1 MASCSDIL
9 RSEFPELDGEVFAYV
24 TGILH
29 NSGADFES
37 VDELVEA
44 VGELLQEVSRDGKD
58 ERAIREVCQRL
69 FNCLQL
75 DEARAQRC
83 SQVLLDAPIQLS
95 QITDGYD
102 ASTDLLPGLLLKRG
116 QTSMVNAKKLEK
128 AEAKLKA
135 KQDKRMERDS
145 VKSSGPLVLEEA
157 TASQAASKK
166 ETRMESS
173 GKNKSYDVRIENFDV
188 SFGERVLLAGAD
200 LNLAFGRRY
209 GLVGRNGL
217 GKTTL
222 LKMIASRSLRIPSHI
237 SILHVEQE
245 VAGDDTPAL
254 QSVLE
259 CDTTRESLL
268 REEKELTAKVNAGR
282 GEGTEGARLSEIY
295 AKLEEIEAD
304 KAPARASVILA
315 GLGFNAKMQQQ
326 TTKEFSGGWR
336 MRLALARA
344 LFARPDLLL
353 LDEPTNMLDVRAI
366 LWLENYLQTWQS
378 TILVVSHDRNFL
390 NTVSTDIIHLHSQRL
405 DTYRG
410 DFENFMKTK
419 EERLK
424 NQQRE
429 YEAQQ
434 QYREHIQVF
443 IDRFRYN
450 ANRASQVQS
459 KLKLLEKL
467 PELKPVDKESEV
479 VMKFPDGFEKFSPPI
494 LQLDEVDFCY
504 DPSHYIFRSL
514 SVSADLESRICVVG
528 ENGAGKSTML
538 KILMG
543 ELAPVRGI
551 RHAHRYLKPKNW
563 LFQPAPR
570 GSAGLEH
577 QRCRVVGQEVPSC
590 SIPRHWVPSCHSHVV
605 LCSAG
610 KTEEEYRHQL
620 GSYGVSGE
628 LAVRPVASLSGGQKS
643 RVAFAQMTMSC
654 PNFYILDE
662 PTNHLDMET
671 IEALAKALNKF
682 RGGIILVSHDECFIR
697 LVCHELWVCENA
709 TVTRIEGGFDQYRD
723 ILKEQFRKE
732 GFL

>member
-1 MASCSDIL
+1 MATCAEIL
-9 RSEFPELDGEVFAYV
+9 RSEFPEIDGQVFDYV
-24 TGILH
+24 TGVLH
-29 NSGADFES
+29 SGSADFES
-37 VDELVEA
+37 VDDLVEA
-44 VGELLQEVSRDGKD
+44 VGELLQEVSGDSKD
-58 ERAIREVCQRL
+58 DASIRAVCQRMAEPQSQG
-69 FNCLQL
+69 N
-75 DEARAQRC
+75 

-95 QITDGYD
+95 KITENYD
-102 ASTDLLPGLLLKRG
+102 CGTNLPGLLKRE
-116 QTSMVNAKKLEK
+116 QSSTVNAKKLEK
-128 AEAKLKA
+128 AEARLKA
-135 KQDKRMERDS
+135 KQEKRSEKDTLKTS
-145 VKSSGPLVLEEA
+145 NPLVLEEA
-157 TASQAASKK
+157 SASQAGSRK
-166 ETRMESS
+166 ESRLESS

-188 SFGERVLLAGAD
+188 SFGDRVLLAGAD
-200 LNLAFGRRY
+200 VNLAWGRRY

-222 LKMIASRSLRIPSHI
+222 LKMLATRSLRVPAHI
-237 SILHVEQE
+237 SLLHVEQE

-259 CDTTRESLL
+259 SDTVREDLL
-268 REEKELTAKVNAGR
+268 QRERELSAQIAAGR
-282 GEGTEGARLSEIY
+282 AEGSESAQLAEIY

-315 GLGFNAKMQQQ
+315 GLGFTPKMQQQ
-326 TTKEFSGGWR
+326 PTREFSGGWR

-366 LWLENYLQTWQS
+366 LWLENYLQTWPS

-390 NTVSTDIIHLHSQRL
+390 NAIATDIIHLHSQRL
-405 DTYRG
+405 DGYRG
-410 DFENFMKTK
+410 DFETFIKTK
-419 EERLK
+419 QERLL

-434 QYREHIQVF
+434 QYRQHIQVF

-459 KLKLLEKL
+459 KLKMLEKL
-467 PELKPVDKESEV
+467 PELKPVDKELEV

-494 LQLDEVDFCY
+494 LQLDEVDFYY
-504 DPSHYIFRSL
+504 DPKHVIFSRL

-538 KILMG
+538 KLLMG
-543 ELAPVRGI
+543 DLTPVRGI
-551 RHAHRYLKPKNW
+551 RHAHRNLKIGYFSQHHVEQLDLNV
-563 LFQPAPR
+563 
-570 GSAGLEH
+570 SAVELLSRKFPG
-577 QRCRVVGQEVPSC
+577 RP
-590 SIPRHWVPSCHSHVV
+590 
-605 LCSAG
+605 
-610 KTEEEYRHQL
+610 EEEYRHQL
-620 GSYGVSGE
+620 GRYGISGE

-643 RVAFAQMTMSC
+643 RVAFAQMTMPC

-671 IEALAKALNKF
+671 IEALGCALNNF
-682 RGGIILVSHDECFIR
+682 RGGVILVSHDERFIR
-697 LVCHELWVCENA
+697 LVCQELWVCEGGG
-709 TVTRIEGGFDQYRD
+709 VTRVEGGFDQYRA
-723 ILKEQFRKE
+723 LLQEQFRRE

>member
-1 MASCSDIL
+1 
-9 RSEFPELDGEVFAYV
+9 
-24 TGILH
+24 
-29 NSGADFES
+29 
-37 VDELVEA
+37 
-44 VGELLQEVSRDGKD
+44 
-58 ERAIREVCQRL
+58 
-69 FNCLQL
+69 
-75 DEARAQRC
+75 
-83 SQVLLDAPIQLS
+83 
-95 QITDGYD
+95 
-102 ASTDLLPGLLLKRG
+102 
-116 QTSMVNAKKLEK
+116 
-128 AEAKLKA
+128 
-135 KQDKRMERDS
+135 
-145 VKSSGPLVLEEA
+145 
-157 TASQAASKK
+157 
-166 ETRMESS
+166 
-173 GKNKSYDVRIENFDV
+173 
-188 SFGERVLLAGAD
+188 VLLAGAD

-245 VAGDDTPAL
+245 VAGDETPAL

-268 REEKELTAKVNAGR
+268 REERDLTAKVNAGR

-344 LFARPDLLL
+344 LFARLVHLHPSDLTALSFPL
-353 LDEPTNMLDVRAI
+353 EPTNMLDVRAI
-366 LWLENYLQTWQS
+366 LWLETYLQTWQS

-390 NTVSTDIIHLHSQRL
+390 NAVATDIIHLHSQRL
-405 DTYRG
+405 DMYRG
-410 DFENFMKTK
+410 DFENFMKIK

-479 VMKFPDGFEKFSPPI
+479 IMKFPDGFEKFSPPI
-494 LQLDEVDFCY
+494 LQLDEVDFYY
-504 DPSHYIFRSL
+504 DANHYIFRSL

-543 ELAPVRGI
+543 ELAPVSGI
-551 RHAHRYLKPKNW
+551 RHAHRYL
-563 LFQPAPR
+563 
-570 GSAGLEH
+570 
-577 QRCRVVGQEVPSC
+577 
-590 SIPRHWVPSCHSHVV
+590 
-605 LCSAG
+605 
-610 KTEEEYRHQL
+610 
-620 GSYGVSGE
+620 
-628 LAVRPVASLSGGQKS
+628 
-643 RVAFAQMTMSC
+643 
-654 PNFYILDE
+654 
-662 PTNHLDMET
+662 
-671 IEALAKALNKF
+671 
-682 RGGIILVSHDECFIR
+682 
-697 LVCHELWVCENA
+697 
-709 TVTRIEGGFDQYRD
+709 
-723 ILKEQFRKE
+723 
-732 GFL
+732 